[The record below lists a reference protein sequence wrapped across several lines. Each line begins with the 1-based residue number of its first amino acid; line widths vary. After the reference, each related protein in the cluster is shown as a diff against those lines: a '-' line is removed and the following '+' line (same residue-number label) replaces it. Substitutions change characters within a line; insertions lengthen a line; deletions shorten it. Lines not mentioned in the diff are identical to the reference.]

1 MTELQQRVCT
11 IVSNIMTVPLASMT
25 LESSPDSVENWDSI
39 LHMNLILALEQ
50 EFGVSFDD
58 DQVVRMLSVEQIAT
72 ELAGVT

>member
-11 IVSNIMTVPLASMT
+11 IVSNIMTVPLASVT

-72 ELAGVT
+72 ELASVT

>member
-11 IVSNIMTVPLASMT
+11 IVSNIMTVPLASVT